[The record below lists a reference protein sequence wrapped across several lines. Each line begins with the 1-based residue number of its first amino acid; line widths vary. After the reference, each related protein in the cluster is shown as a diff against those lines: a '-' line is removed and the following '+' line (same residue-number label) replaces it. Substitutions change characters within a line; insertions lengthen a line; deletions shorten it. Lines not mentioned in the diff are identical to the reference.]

1 MSERLSTDALA
12 ALMAAGA
19 VSPAEQ
25 LRQTAFRVAL
35 VDAWEIPAGAR
46 VLEIGCGQGDTTA
59 VLADAVGKRGRVIA
73 VDAAEPTYGAPITI
87 GDSARHLSDGP
98 LGSLIKFRYGFDV
111 LDPEN
116 AFPDDAFDAIVLAH
130 CTWYFDSLDQ
140 LRQTLRQI
148 RPWAPRLYLSEWDL
162 EPRALDQTAHL
173 LAVLIQGQIEAYRSQ
188 STANVRTP
196 YSREALRG
204 MLAGTGWAIDSETLV
219 DASALDDAAWE
230 IDACLGDS
238 LPEAD
243 RLDPPA
249 RARAAREPGRRARP
263 HRGTGGEPA
272 PAGVHRRRDTRFL
285 TCHMRAYSMCAWRL
299 PMHTRTASRPTSARR
314 PCGRST
320 RISTAGPAGTP
331 RSCA

>member
-98 LGSLIKFRYGFDV
+98 LGPRIKFSYRFDV

-162 EPRALDQTAHL
+162 EPRSLDQTAHL

-188 STANVRTP
+188 RTANVRTP

-238 LPEAD
+238 LPEAA
-243 RLDPPA
+243 RLDLPPRVRTLLA
-249 RARAAREPGRRARP
+249 SQGDVLGRIAAREGNRP
-263 HRGTGGEPA
+263 LPA
-272 PAGVHRRRDTRFL
+272 YTVVATRD
-285 TCHMRAYSMCAWRL
+285 S
-299 PMHTRTASRPTSARR
+299 
-314 PCGRST
+314 
-320 RISTAGPAGTP
+320 
-331 RSCA
+331 

>member
-98 LGSLIKFRYGFDV
+98 LGPRIKFSHGFDV

-130 CTWYFDSLDQ
+130 CTWYFDSLEQVRD
-140 LRQTLRQI
+140 TLRQI
-148 RPWAPRLYLSEWDL
+148 RSWAPALYLSEWDM
-162 EPRALDQTAHL
+162 EPRSADQTAHL
-173 LAVLIQGQIEAYRSQ
+173 LAVLIQGQIEAFKPESV
-188 STANVRTP
+188 ANVRTP
-196 YSREALRG
+196 YAREALREL
-204 MLAGTGWAIDSETLV
+204 LAETGWAVASETLI
-219 DASALDDAAWE
+219 DASELDDAAWE
-230 IDACLGDS
+230 IDACLRQA
-238 LPEAD
+238 LPEAASLD
-243 RLDPPA
+243 LPPRLRTLLA
-249 RARAAREPGRRARP
+249 SQGEVLRRIAARDGSRP
-263 HRGTGGEPA
+263 LP
-272 PAGVHRRRDTRFL
+272 
-285 TCHMRAYSMCAWRL
+285 AYSIA
-299 PMHTRTASRPTSARR
+299 AARI
-314 PCGRST
+314 P
-320 RISTAGPAGTP
+320 
-331 RSCA
+331 